1 MTTQSK
7 SRPNIIVCLVDDL
20 GFSDI
25 GCYGSEIRTPN
36 LDRMGNSGLR
46 FTQMYNAARC
56 CPSRAALL
64 TGSVSRIRRASGHMV
79 QNYGRPG
86 YQGYLNDSCMTI
98 AEVLR
103 TAGYR
108 TLMSGKWHVGGHYHP
123 PSTRR
128 GLGRWLTR
136 TPHASTARVR
146 PLLRHPRRLRVAVQ
160 PILHD
165 AGRHAYQRGDA

>member
-1 MTTQSK
+1 MTTQPN

-25 GCYGSEIRTPN
+25 GCYGSEILTPN
-36 LDRMGNSGLR
+36 LDRMGNNGLR

-64 TGSVSRIRRASGHMV
+64 TGLYPHQAGVGHMV

-86 YQGYLNDSCMTI
+86 YQGYLNDSCVTV

-103 TAGYR
+103 TAESAKQDPEGLAKLRESLSDLYQHNRYR
-108 TLMSGKWHVGGHYHP
+108 RYLDAI
-123 PSTRR
+123 
-128 GLGRWLTR
+128 GLTDDELQSLLDGAEALT
-136 TPHASTARVR
+136 VD
-146 PLLRHPRRLRVAVQ
+146 LL
-160 PILHD
+160 
-165 AGRHAYQRGDA
+165 AGD